1 MGRKS
6 EPGSKPVTTRLN
18 RKAIDPEARE
28 KQLCNLAVNLA
39 EKQLLE
45 GTASSQII
53 CHYLKLAT
61 AREELENERLVQENK
76 LLKAKTTALEAATE
90 TSAKYVEVIN
100 AFKIY
105 SGHGDESEEQ

>member
-1 MGRKS
+1 MGRKN

-18 RKAIDPEARE
+18 RRAIDPEARE
-28 KQLCNLAVNLA
+28 KQLCNLAVNEA
-39 EKQLLE
+39 ERQLRA

-61 AREELENERLVQENK
+61 AREDLEKEKLAEENK
-76 LLKAKTTALEAATE
+76 LLKAKTKALEASTE

-100 AFKIY
+100 AFKLY
-105 SGHGDESEEQ
+105 SGHGDKEE